1 MKFLADENLEYSI
14 ISFLRERDIDVI
26 AVRDILKGAPD
37 AEIINYAFQNN
48 LIIITSDKDFGELTF
63 RLRKPNHG
71 IVLMRIAEDIPEEKA
86 DLLWK
91 SLQKLGDKVMN
102 KFVVV
107 EKNSIRVRSIF

>member
-26 AVRDILKGAPD
+26 AVRDILKGVPD

-86 DLLWK
+86 DLLCK

>member
-37 AEIINYAFQNN
+37 AEIIYYAFQNN

-71 IVLMRIAEDIPEEKA
+71 IVLMRIAEDNPESKA